1 MYFKLSDYAKNHNI
15 TYRTAWNRYK
25 AGKIKNCI
33 IDDTGHICIN
43 VNNINITKTVA
54 LYARVSS
61 NEMKDNLDRQLERLE
76 NFAINNGY
84 TINYSVKEVASGLND
99 TSKKLIDLLNKD
111 GYDYLIVE
119 NRDRLTR
126 FGFNYIETLLNKLG
140 KEIIVINKTEDDKK
154 KDLIED
160 LVSIIYSFSA
170 RIYGLRKAK
179 NKQTEII
186 NILNE

>member
-43 VNNINITKTVA
+43 VNNISKTKTVA

-84 TINYSVKEVASGLND
+84 TIN
-99 TSKKLIDLLNKD
+99 
-111 GYDYLIVE
+111 
-119 NRDRLTR
+119 
-126 FGFNYIETLLNKLG
+126 
-140 KEIIVINKTEDDKK
+140 
-154 KDLIED
+154 
-160 LVSIIYSFSA
+160 
-170 RIYGLRKAK
+170 
-179 NKQTEII
+179 
-186 NILNE
+186 